1 MSAVA
6 FRYRVRLRRYWRSW
20 ALMALLSGLALSLSM
35 AAMADAR
42 RAGSALSRAR
52 EQGRAADVVVHA
64 DQASMGLEDSKAYLE
79 AVAALPGV
87 STAARIDGVSL
98 AEVND
103 DGTLAER
110 LYFSSALGKL
120 ADQSA
125 VDTIEKLDL
134 RDGRMPAPD
143 RADEVVVNPETLTA
157 TGWKLGEIVTSLR
170 VFRLD
175 EFTED
180 LTPDPTRGTPLTL
193 TIVGVGERPNQ
204 LLGEESARNPQI
216 YLFPAFAE
224 QFPDSTYYISN
235 YIRLDGGKAAVA
247 EFRDSVGKIAATYPN
262 TQFLFDSFHDGYAEV
277 QDALRPQLV
286 AVWLLAA
293 VLFIAGLLLA
303 AQAMGRQIVANNR
316 DLSDLRALGMTPHEL
331 GWLGVLQGWTVACA
345 AAVVALV
352 VAWLSSAFTPLGTT
366 HDFEPDPGL
375 RFDATTLVF
384 GSILVALALAAT
396 SYVSA
401 RRLAGGAASRG
412 IASTAAAPPDR
423 PSRLVSAFSRA
434 GLPPTI
440 VTGARF
446 ALQPG
451 IGRSATPVRSVLA
464 SVVLATTVLVVAMSF
479 SADLEHLVE
488 TPRSYG
494 WDWDVSVTNDFG
506 SIPDDALEPV
516 RELPEIGAI
525 AGYSQ
530 GSLRIGGLAVPAVG
544 IDQIT
549 GTVFPTLVEGRVP
562 QNEDDIVLG
571 RLTMD
576 DINASVGERI
586 DVGTD
591 HGDKVMTI
599 VGVATFPAIG
609 ATSLSETSLGDG
621 AATVA
626 SVLPPSDGLGKY
638 NGVLIRLDPSID
650 RDEAVNSLRDFFAE
664 DGCTPGDCFQTDSRP
679 GRLSGYA
686 KLGALWVPFAIVL
699 GALLAISL
707 SHGIAT
713 TTRARRRD
721 LAILSALGM
730 RRRQTGKIVV
740 WQAITTVVLALV
752 IALPVGVVG
761 ASIGWRFFTERFGIR
776 PPISVPIVQLVLLAL
791 AGLLSAIVVGLAFV
805 PNASRT
811 RKLEGLVAE

>member
-1 MSAVA
+1 
-6 FRYRVRLRRYWRSW
+6 
-20 ALMALLSGLALSLSM
+20 MALLSGLALSLSM
-35 AAMADAR
+35 AATADAR

-52 EQGRAADVVVHA
+52 DQGNAADVVVHA
-64 DQASMGLEDSKAYLE
+64 DQASMGLEDSEAYLD

-87 STAARIDGVSL
+87 ESAARLDGVSL

-103 DGTLAER
+103 DGSLAER

-120 ADQSA
+120 ADQRA
-125 VDTIEKLDL
+125 VDTVEKLDL
-134 RDGRMPAPD
+134 REGRMPAPD
-143 RADEVVVNPETLTA
+143 RADEVVVTPKTLSV
-157 TGWKLGEIVTSLR
+157 TGWRVGEVVTSLR

-180 LTPDPTRGTPLTL
+180 LNPDPAKGTPLTL
-193 TIVGVGERPNQ
+193 TIVGVGERPHQ
-204 LLGEESARNPQI
+204 LLGEEASRYPQI
-216 YLFPAFAE
+216 YLFPAFAV

-235 YIRLDGGKAAVA
+235 YIRIDGGKAAVA
-247 EFRDSVGKIAATYPN
+247 EFRDDVREIAATYPDS
-262 TQFLFDSFHDGYAEV
+262 QFLFDSMHDGYAEV

-286 AVWLLAA
+286 AVWLLAG

-303 AQAMGRQIVANNR
+303 AQAIGRQIVANNR

-331 GWLGVLQGWTVACA
+331 GWLGVLQGWTVSTA

-366 HDFEPDPGL
+366 HDFEPEPGL

-384 GSILVALALAAT
+384 GSVLIALALAVT
-396 SYVSA
+396 SYASA

-412 IASTAAAPPDR
+412 VASADAALRDR
-423 PSRLVSAFSRA
+423 PSRVVSAFSRA
-434 GLPPTI
+434 GLPPTM

-464 SVVLATTVLVVAMSF
+464 SVVLATTVLVVVMAF
-479 SADLEHLVE
+479 SADLKHLVD
-488 TPRSYG
+488 TPRQYG
-494 WDWDVSVTNDFG
+494 WDWDVAAVNDFG
-506 SIPDDALEPV
+506 SIPDEAVDEVTA
-516 RELPEIGAI
+516 LPEVGAL
-525 AGYSQ
+525 AGFSQ
-530 GSLRIGGLAVPAVG
+530 GSLRVGGLSVAAVG

-549 GTVFPTLVEGRVP
+549 GTVFPTLIEGRVP
-562 QNEDDIVLG
+562 QSEDDIVLG

-576 DINASVGERI
+576 DIDASIGDRI
-586 DVGTD
+586 EVGTD
-591 HGDKVMTI
+591 DGVTTMTI
-599 VGVATFPAIG
+599 VGVATFPALG

-626 SVLPPSDGLGKY
+626 SVLPPSDGQGKY
-638 NGVLIRLDPSID
+638 NGIFIRLDPSND
-650 RDEAVNSLRDFFAE
+650 RDEAMNSLREYFAE
-664 DGCTPGDCFQTDSRP
+664 LGCADSECFLTDSRP

-699 GALLAISL
+699 GVLLVISL

-713 TTRARRRD
+713 ATRARRRD

-730 RRRQTGKIVV
+730 RRSQTGLIVV
-740 WQAITTVVLALV
+740 WQAITTVSLAVV
-752 IALPVGVVG
+752 IALPVGIVG
-761 ASIGWRFFTERFGIR
+761 ASIGWRFFTDRFGIR
-776 PPISVPIVQLVLLAL
+776 PPISVPVAQLVLLVL
-791 AGLLSAIVVGLAFV
+791 AGLVSAIVVGLAFV
-805 PNASRT
+805 PNARRVRT
-811 RKLEGLVAE
+811 IDGLVAE